1 LQGLGARG
9 LEEEKRI
16 TSLRVYVVRGGGADY
31 HDQGSGHWIVGK
43 ISTPMSVYPEYR
55 ETRTSWGIN
64 VLGSFIVELE
74 SSDGS
79 VGVGVSV
86 GGYPAAWIVK
96 NHLSR
101 FVIGKRVGEINRAW
115 DQMYRATLYYGRKGI
130 AMHAIS
136 AVDLAMWD
144 LLGMV
149 RGLPVCDLIGG
160 PVKDE
165 IMFYA
170 TGPRPDLAKKM
181 GFIGGKMP
189 LVYSPSEGLEG
200 LRRNVEAFAE
210 MRRAVGDEFL
220 LMYDCWMSLD
230 LPYASRLLNEL
241 KRYNIYWIEEP
252 FPPDDYWSYG
262 ELARQAPPALVTGG
276 EHEYGLQ
283 GFRLLLEI
291 GRVNVVQPDVTWV
304 GGLTPMIK
312 IAALAEAYGAW
323 VIPHGSSVYSYHF
336 VASSTVSPFAEFI
349 MMHPQASEVIPMFH
363 PLFEDEPVPSNGAL
377 RIPRKP
383 GFGVRINR
391 SLRLE
396 EVTK

>member
-1 LQGLGARG
+1 
-9 LEEEKRI
+9 
-16 TSLRVYVVRGGGADY
+16 
-31 HDQGSGHWIVGK
+31 
-43 ISTPMSVYPEYR
+43 
-55 ETRTSWGIN
+55 
-64 VLGSFIVELE
+64 
-74 SSDGS
+74 
-79 VGVGVSV
+79 
-86 GGYPAAWIVK
+86 
-96 NHLSR
+96 
-101 FVIGKRVGEINRAW
+101 
-115 DQMYRATLYYGRKGI
+115 
-130 AMHAIS
+130 
-136 AVDLAMWD
+136 
-144 LLGMV
+144 
-149 RGLPVCDLIGG
+149 
-160 PVKDE
+160 
-165 IMFYA
+165 
-170 TGPRPDLAKKM
+170 
-181 GFIGGKMP
+181 
-189 LVYSPSEGLEG
+189 
-200 LRRNVEAFAE
+200 